1 MEKTIRNLTST
12 VRLLEEQG
20 VADLD
25 YVSMDIGYDGRVYL
39 LFSSGAPE
47 RINGMFVDTAANAE
61 YTALI
66 LTPDWQSGAIEETE
80 KLALGKHAMNFQ
92 FLRPV
97 SDGLLLLLG
106 SRCMYSGKD
115 GPEKNAVFVDPE
127 GNVLREL
134 TFGDGI
140 ADCIVKAD
148 GTIVTSYFDEGVMG
162 NYGWKK
168 PIGSSGLVAW
178 TAEGEILWRPDR
190 DILDCYAM
198 NVDEEGDLWYYY
210 YTDFLLVHTDGKT
223 ETEYEPAFEG
233 ADRFAV
239 IDGGR
244 TLIMNGGYD
253 DEDTF
258 YVSRIGDKNAAAEQL
273 TFTGSDGAAI
283 EAVPVSF
290 LGAKAILLTP
300 DGDVSF
306 MDLSR

>member
-39 LFSSGAPE
+39 LFSSAIPE

-66 LTPDWQSGAIEETE
+66 LAPDWQSGAIEETE
-80 KLALGKHAMNFQ
+80 KLALGKHAMNFR

-97 SDGLLLLLG
+97 PDGSLLLLG
-106 SRCMYSGKD
+106 SRCMYSEKD

-148 GTIVTSYFDEGVMG
+148 GTIITSYFDEGVMG
-162 NYGWKK
+162 NYGWKE

-178 TAEGEILWRPDR
+178 TAEGEIRASDSEEEEIACGWYDRSEVRKLLASAPFESRTQLYCHLW
-190 DILDCYAM
+190 A
-198 NVDEEGDLWYYY
+198 
-210 YTDFLLVHTDGKT
+210 K
-223 ETEYEPAFEG
+223 
-233 ADRFAV
+233 
-239 IDGGR
+239 GG
-244 TLIMNGGYD
+244 L
-253 DEDTF
+253 
-258 YVSRIGDKNAAAEQL
+258 K
-273 TFTGSDGAAI
+273 
-283 EAVPVSF
+283 
-290 LGAKAILLTP
+290 
-300 DGDVSF
+300 
-306 MDLSR
+306 